1 VEENLICYDLVVVE
15 LKALDSLSS
24 KAKAQWLNY
33 FFFHEVTLRNTK
45 GRKEK
50 ANYKN
55 SSSLSKSA
63 FLGQAKS
70 TISQPDPGN
79 RENED
84 KTCPKYQGSQQMT

>member
-1 VEENLICYDLVVVE
+1 ME

-24 KAKAQWLNY
+24 KAEAQLLNC

-50 ANYKN
+50 ADYKN
-55 SSSLSKSA
+55 SSSLSKST
-63 FLGQAKS
+63 FLGQVNA

-79 RENED
+79 QKNED
-84 KTCPKYQGSQQMT
+84 KTWPKYQ

>member
-1 VEENLICYDLVVVE
+1 LTGN
-15 LKALDSLSS
+15 S
-24 KAKAQWLNY
+24 
-33 FFFHEVTLRNTK
+33 TK

-50 ANYKN
+50 VNYKN

-63 FLGQAKS
+63 FLGQANA

-84 KTCPKYQGSQQMT
+84 KTWPKYQ